1 MNKAAKFWNR
11 WANRYSKQ
19 PVANEEVYQSKL
31 KRTQAYFEPS
41 MNVLEFGCGTG
52 STAITHSSFV
62 RNIRAIDVSDKMID
76 IAKDKAQTNSIEN
89 VDFEVNTLEG
99 LVCEDETIDVV
110 LGLSILHLLDNWQ
123 ESIGKVH
130 QLLKPNGLFV
140 SSSVCIKHL
149 WLLKLLAPI
158 GQFVGLIP
166 TLSYF
171 SSDELKQSLIAQ
183 GFEIE
188 HFWQP
193 GKKTGVFIIARKT

>member
-89 VDFEVNTLEG
+89 VDFEVNTLE
-99 LVCEDETIDVV
+99 
-110 LGLSILHLLDNWQ
+110 
-123 ESIGKVH
+123 
-130 QLLKPNGLFV
+130 
-140 SSSVCIKHL
+140 
-149 WLLKLLAPI
+149 
-158 GQFVGLIP
+158 
-166 TLSYF
+166 
-171 SSDELKQSLIAQ
+171 
-183 GFEIE
+183 
-188 HFWQP
+188 
-193 GKKTGVFIIARKT
+193 